1 MDKNDDPH
9 FKNDDPQEHDVIE
22 DHQKHV
28 YTEDNTDEHSDTEDE
43 NTECVKAVNDTC
55 PILL

>member
-1 MDKNDDPH
+1 MDI
-9 FKNDDPQEHDVIE
+9 NDDPQQRVVIE
-22 DHQKHV
+22 DHQKLV
-28 YTEDNTDEHSDTEDE
+28 YSEDNTDEHSDTEDE

>member
-1 MDKNDDPH
+1 VIISDAE
-9 FKNDDPQEHDVIE
+9 NDDPQEHVVIE
-22 DHQKHV
+22 DYQKHV
-28 YTEDNTDEHSDTEDE
+28 KTEDKTNEYSDTKDE

>member
-1 MDKNDDPH
+1 MDINDE
-9 FKNDDPQEHDVIE
+9 PQQHVVIK

-28 YTEDNTDEHSDTEDE
+28 NTEDNTDEYSDTEDE

>member
-1 MDKNDDPH
+1 MGEELDKGHADHCEWVINRMDKNDDPH

-28 YTEDNTDEHSDTEDE
+28 
-43 NTECVKAVNDTC
+43 
-55 PILL
+55 

>member
-1 MDKNDDPH
+1 MDDK
-9 FKNDDPQEHDVIE
+9 DDPQEHVVIE

>member
-1 MDKNDDPH
+1 MDDNDDLL
-9 FKNDDPQEHDVIE
+9 EY

-28 YTEDNTDEHSDTEDE
+28 YAEDNTDENYDTEDE

>member
-1 MDKNDDPH
+1 MDNNDEH
-9 FKNDDPQEHDVIE
+9 NVIDDH
-22 DHQKHV
+22 HKHV
-28 YTEDNTDEHSDTEDE
+28 YNEDNKDEHSDTEDE